1 MAKRMIDTDIWKKK
15 WFRMLSLKMKSVWI
29 YLITMCDHA
38 GLYEVDLDL
47 MGLFIGEDITKDEI
61 MDNLGQ
67 QIETIDDDKWFLP
80 KFIKFQYNVSNPN
93 ELNPKNRVHK
103 SVIDILNSYNLH
115 DGAIKPHSSPLKKEI
130 RGLGGAL
137 EKNQGAKDKDKDT
150 IYNSSKNTNSSK
162 KIKRKVFKIPTE
174 NEVKDY
180 CDKRG
185 NQIAPVQFM
194 AHYESKG
201 WMVGKNKM
209 VDWQAAVRTWETNNY
224 QSDVLKINPR
234 VFVEPEHRKT
244 KRDW

>member
-1 MAKRMIDTDIWKKK
+1 IMAKRMIDTDIWKKK
-15 WFRMLSLKMKSVWI
+15 WFRTLSLKMKNVWI

-47 MGLFIGEDITKDEI
+47 MGLFIGEVITEDEI

-67 QIETIDDDKWFLP
+67 QIDTIDDDKWFLP
-80 KFIKFQYNVSNPN
+80 KFIKFQYNVSSPD

-103 SVIDILNSYNLH
+103 SVIDILNSYNLYH
-115 DGAIKPHSSPLKKEI
+115 GAIKPLGSPLKKEI

-137 EKNQGAKDKDKDT
+137 EKKEGAKDKDKDKDIIT
-150 IYNSSKNTNSSK
+150 NNSSK
-162 KIKRKVFKIPTE
+162 KIKRKVFKVPTE
-174 NEVKDY
+174 DDVRDY
-180 CDKRG
+180 CDERG
-185 NQIAPVQFM
+185 NLIDPVQFM

-224 QSDVLKINPR
+224 QSDASKTNPR
-234 VFVEPEHRKT
+234 VFVEPEHRKK
-244 KRDW
+244 KRGW